1 MTNTMHR
8 QGSVESLRQDY
19 IIFAT
24 TVAGF
29 NRRGSEEAVK
39 KFIEIMMKHQPVNMG
54 LSKHAADMEK
64 KPNYIWEALRNRFR
78 GRKYQNGQPTEETR
92 ISWEEALRRG
102 RSKGERLRTHAVFDS
117 IERFAAAVRE
127 VKEADLG
134 LCVNVN
140 AVHEDTDRAARAAG
154 IVRHTIEHSLGVHG
168 RVERLPSGEILELST
183 MCGHG
188 MVSFNLVRKMLYL
201 LNMDHISVDRA
212 AELLAKP
219 CTCGVFNPSRAAR
232 ILTEIRDGMYWA
244 QAK

>member
-29 NRRGSEEAVK
+29 NRKGSEKANN
-39 KFIEIMMKHQPVNMG
+39 KFIEIMLKHRPVNMG
-54 LSKHAADMEK
+54 LTRHVAEK
-64 KPNYIWEALRNRFR
+64 EKQPNFIWEAIRDRFR
-78 GRKYQNGQPTEETR
+78 GRRYQNGQPTEATLR
-92 ISWEEALRRG
+92 SWEEALKQG
-102 RSKGERLRTHAVFDS
+102 SGEGPRLRNHAVFDS
-117 IERFAAAVRE
+117 MDNFAAAIRD

-154 IVRHTIEHSLGVHG
+154 IIRHTIEHSLGVHG
-168 RVERLPSGEILELST
+168 RVDRLPSTEILELST

-201 LNMDHISVDRA
+201 LSMGQISLDRA

-219 CTCGVFNPSRAAR
+219 CSCGVFNPARAAR
-232 ILTEIRDGMYWA
+232 ILTQVRDGTYRP
-244 QAK
+244 

>member
-39 KFIEIMMKHQPVNMG
+39 RFIEIMLKHRPVNMG

-64 KPNYIWEALRNRFR
+64 KPNFIWEALRNRFR
-78 GRKYQNGQPTEETR
+78 GRKYQDGQLTEETR
-92 ISWEEALRRG
+92 RSWEEALRRK
-102 RSKGERLRTHAVFDS
+102 SPKGERLRTHAVFDS
-117 IERFAAAVRE
+117 VDKFAAAVRE
-127 VKEADLG
+127 VKEAELG

-140 AVHEDTDRAARAAG
+140 AVHEDTNRAARAAG
-154 IVRHTIEHSLGVHG
+154 IVRHTIEHSLGFHG
-168 RVERLPSGEILELST
+168 RVDRLPSGEILELST

-188 MVSFNLVRKMLYL
+188 MVSFNLVRKMIYVLS
-201 LNMDHISVDRA
+201 MGQISIDRA

-219 CTCGVFNPSRAAR
+219 CTCGVFNPTRAAR
-232 ILTEIRDGMYWA
+232 ILAQIRDGIYWA

>member
-8 QGSVESLRQDY
+8 QGSVQSLRQDY

-29 NRRGSEEAVK
+29 NRRGSREAVK
-39 KFIEIMMKHQPVNMG
+39 RFIEIMLKHRPVNMG
-54 LSKHAADMEK
+54 LSKHVADSEK
-64 KPNYIWEALRNRFR
+64 KPNFIWEALRNRFR
-78 GRKYQNGQPTEETR
+78 GRKYQDGQPTEQTR
-92 ISWEEALRRG
+92 RSWEEALRRG
-102 RSKGERLRTHAVFDS
+102 STNGQLRTHAVFDS
-117 IERFAAAVRE
+117 VDNFAAAIRE

-140 AVHEDTDRAARAAG
+140 AIHEDTARAARAAG

-168 RVERLPSGEILELST
+168 CVERLPSAEILELST

-188 MVSFNLVRKMLYL
+188 MVSFNLARKMFYL
-201 LNMDHISVDRA
+201 VSMGHISIDRA

-219 CTCGVFNPSRAAR
+219 CACGVFNPARAAR
-232 ILTEIRDGMYWA
+232 ILTEVRDGTYWA
-244 QAK
+244 HAK